1 MSTPSIRFRARA
13 AMLPRAWWLACL
25 VLAAAAGCRREPP
38 EQALRRELSSLQAAI
53 VARDAGKVA
62 GFLSEDFV
70 GNDGLDRDGARR
82 LALAHFMRNRSIG
95 LSVGPADV
103 AVQGGHATVR
113 CSVVLTGG
121 SGGLLPES
129 GSVREVTSGWRLERG
144 EWRMTSLAWTPE

>member
-1 MSTPSIRFRARA
+1 MSTPPLRFTARA
-13 AMLPRAWWLACL
+13 ASWSRMALLACFVL
-25 VLAAAAGCRREPP
+25 VAAAGCRREPP

-53 VARDAGKVA
+53 VERDAGKVA

-70 GNDGLDRDGARR
+70 GTGRLDREGARR
-82 LALAHFMRNRSIG
+82 LALVHFMRNRNIG
-95 LSVGPADV
+95 ITIGPADV
-103 AVQGGHATVR
+103 AVRGDHATVR

-129 GSVREVTSGWRLERG
+129 GSVREVTSGWRLAQG